1 MKSVLF
7 LTDKN
12 TPPNVAGDVDKSIQV
27 YSYAHDVTTQQQKE
41 GATGTIIRM
50 NPEEMILKERTQH
63 KAYLLPYESIYVIKK
78 HRFKNIIKLIY
89 DRNQNMISSE
99 VKRGID

>member
-27 YSYAHDVTTQQQKE
+27 YSYAHNVTTQQQKE

-50 NPEEMILKERTQH
+50 TLKFQHEEMILKERTQH
-63 KAYLLPYESIYVIKK
+63 KAYLLPYESIYV
-78 HRFKNIIKLIY
+78 
-89 DRNQNMISSE
+89 D
-99 VKRGID
+99 